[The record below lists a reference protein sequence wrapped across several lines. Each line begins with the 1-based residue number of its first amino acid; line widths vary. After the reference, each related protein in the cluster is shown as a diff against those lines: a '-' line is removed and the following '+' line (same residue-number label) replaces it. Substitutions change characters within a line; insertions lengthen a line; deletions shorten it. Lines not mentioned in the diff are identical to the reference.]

1 MTDIKI
7 DYEGLAQD
15 ALRGV
20 VRTVL
25 AQVAQG
31 EHLPGNHHFYI
42 SFGTTRDGVGIS
54 RRLKDQYPEEMT
66 IVLQHRYWDLQVHD
80 DRFEVSLT
88 FNSIPERLVVPFSAL
103 KVFFD
108 PSVPYGLQFDSA
120 GAGQPAMGPDQ
131 GSEAVDLPQR
141 RPAPK
146 RPKPVAVAK
155 SNALSQDAGK
165 GAEADK
171 TPGRSAAIP
180 TLGLPKPKPAA
191 VPPQAAPVLPV
202 EPMVHAPESAAD
214 ARGGT
219 RVVQLDTFR
228 KK

>member
-7 DYEGLAQD
+7 DYESLAQD

-31 EHLPGNHHFYI
+31 EQLPGNHHFYI

-54 RRLKDQYPEEMT
+54 KRLKDQYPEEMT

-88 FNSIPERLVVPFSAL
+88 FNSIPERLVVPYSAL

-120 GAGQPAMGPDQ
+120 GAGPPATLPDHTTD
-131 GSEAVDLPQR
+131 AVDMPHR
-141 RPAPK
+141 RPASK
-146 RPKPVAVAK
+146 RPKPVAVSK
-155 SNALSQDAGK
+155 S
-165 GAEADK
+165 GAEPASLSAK
-171 TPGRSAAIP
+171 ERSAGRKADGVTAAP
-180 TLGLPKPKPAA
+180 AALGLPKPKTAQAPAVSA
-191 VPPQAAPVLPV
+191 GPASDAPAPEPV
-202 EPMVHAPESAAD
+202 E
-214 ARGGT
+214 ARQPA